1 MAEDYITA
9 DFVTLEQA
17 VQLQE
22 IGFDGFVWDCDYWY
36 CTETNRP
43 EPYFDGVY
51 PSDTTDKYWYA
62 PTLGFA
68 RKWFSAVKG
77 LVMGVSPRYSMDSEG
92 KYGLNYIGVLYTSEG
107 QYLHCSLAGTYEK
120 ALSLI
125 IDEAIKTVKENKY
138 ENSSDI

>member
-1 MAEDYITA
+1 MADYIED
-9 DFVTLEQA
+9 DFVSHEQA
-17 VQLQE
+17 VQLAE
-22 IGFDGFVWDCDYWY
+22 IGFDGIKWDCEHWWY
-36 CTETNRP
+36 TEYGKKGV
-43 EPYFDGVY
+43 YFDKIW
-51 PSDTTDKYWYA
+51 PSEDLKNYWYA
-62 PTLGFA
+62 PTLGFV

-77 LVMGVSPRYSMDSEG
+77 LVIGVTPRYSMDGEG
-92 KYGLNYIGVLYTSEG
+92 KYGLNYTGVLYTAEG